1 VKRLLVTIVLIL
13 LVPAIAVA
21 GLVIEEKISTRGMMG
36 AVAADGRETTYIKG
50 DKIRTESQIKHGGMM
65 AGMGNQSVVPQVTI
79 IRLDRDLVW
88 HLDDDDS
95 TFMEVSLKGPESA
108 EEPEKASLAFKDVK
122 ITETDDEK
130 TIAGHTCQGLIMEV
144 TFETT
149 VGGETLE
156 QSAEILF
163 WMAPKTKQFKDLEKV
178 WRRIMETA
186 DQGNDML
193 RGALEGV
200 GDQLKER
207 GGVPLGMEMT
217 MEIAMPGEVDDEE
230 MKQAMQMMRQFMKAK
245 RPGEEP
251 AAEEQIAPNQIKV
264 SRQVVTISERQ
275 LDAALF
281 EIPKGYTSTH

>member
-1 VKRLLVTIVLIL
+1 MKKLLVTLVLVL
-13 LVPAIAVA
+13 PVPAIAVA

-36 AVAADGRETTYIKG
+36 AVAADGSETTYIDG
-50 DKIRTESQIKHGGMM
+50 DKIRTESQITHGGMM

-79 IRLDRDLVW
+79 IRLDRDVVW
-88 HLDDDDS
+88 HLDHDDS
-95 TFMEVSLKGPESA
+95 TFMEVSLKGPEA
-108 EEPEKASLAFKDVK
+108 AGEQDRASLRFKDVK

-144 TFETT
+144 TFETNA
-149 VGGETLE
+149 GGQTLE

-163 WMAPKTKQFKDLEKV
+163 WMAPKTKQFKDLEKA

-193 RGALEGV
+193 RGALEEV
-200 GDQLKER
+200 GDQLKQR

-217 MEIAMPGEVDDEE
+217 MEIAMPGEVEEEE

-245 RPGEEP
+245 PPGKEP
-251 AAEEQIAPNQIKV
+251 EAEVAPNQIRV

-281 EIPKGYTSTH
+281 EVPKGYTAIH